1 MDNKFSKLTKVVGN
15 NGKKAATVTGR
26 TALKATKFAGNKAL
40 STAKTTGKYAGMTAV
55 ALVEAIW
62 ETTGS
67 NGTMR
72 TLMEDLSDKEL
83 MEWHKHNEESD
94 DKDLNIATA
103 TRSLL
108 ESRGY
113 EYDYNN
119 KIWKKYQ

>member
-1 MDNKFSKLTKVVGN
+1 MNNRFSKLTEVVGN

-83 MEWHKHNEESD
+83 MEWHKHNEESGD
-94 DKDLNIATA
+94 YDTNIGTA
-103 TRSLL
+103 TKSLL

-113 EYDYNN
+113 KYDYNN
-119 KIWKKYQ
+119 KVWNK